1 MPSGDMATAVA
12 PAFSHRGA
20 SDAFV
25 LRFDRTGKVNG
36 SWQGGS
42 AAENEATGIA
52 LDCCGRIMIAGW
64 TDGAMAEASAG
75 RRDAFLLSV
84 ELHGK

>member
-1 MPSGDMATAVA
+1 MTTVA
-12 PAFSHRGA
+12 PAFTNRGG

-25 LRFDRTGKVNG
+25 LRFDGTGKLTG

-42 AAENEATGIA
+42 AAEDEATGIA
-52 LDCCGRIMIAGW
+52 IDTCGRIVVAGW
-64 TDGAMAEASAG
+64 SDGAMAGAPAG

-84 ELHGK
+84 ELHEE